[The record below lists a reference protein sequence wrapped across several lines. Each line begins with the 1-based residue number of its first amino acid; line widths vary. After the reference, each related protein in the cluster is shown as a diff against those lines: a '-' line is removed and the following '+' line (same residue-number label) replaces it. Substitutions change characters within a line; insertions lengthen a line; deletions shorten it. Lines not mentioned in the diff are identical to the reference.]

1 MVITPVSI
9 LGYRISEELY
19 NGSRT
24 LVYRGYRETD
34 SLRVVIKLLKNPYP
48 SFSELVQFRHQYTIA
63 KNLNSPLIIQTYS
76 LEPYQNGYVLVMED
90 FGGISLKEWRV
101 EGSVESLMEFLRI
114 AIALCNSL
122 DILYHS
128 RIIHKD
134 IKPANILI
142 NLETKQVKLIDFSI
156 ASLLPRE
163 TQTLINPNFLE
174 GTLSYISP
182 EQTGRMN
189 RGIDYRTDFYSLGV
203 TFYELLTGELP
214 FQSNDPMELV
224 HCHIAKLPSFLGKRE
239 EIPQVL
245 CDLVMK
251 LMAKNAEDRY
261 QSALGI
267 KFDLENCLTQLQETG
282 KLESFEIAQKDVCAR
297 FLIREKLYGRE
308 TEVQQ
313 LLEAFERV
321 SQGSSEL
328 MLVAGFSGIGKT
340 SVVNEVHKPIV
351 QKRGYFISGKF
362 DQFRRNVP
370 YSAIVVAFRKLIQQ
384 LLTESESQFNQW
396 REKLQNALQNS
407 GEIIIELIPEIE
419 LIIGKQPPVPE
430 LGAVES
436 QIRFNSLFQRFIGIF
451 CAPEH
456 PLVIFLDDL
465 QWADTATLKLLE
477 LMLTDDAEIHHLF
490 VIGAYRDNEVE
501 PTHPLLLIADKLRK
515 ADVTINQIILSPLSL
530 EHVSHLIADTFHS
543 TLETIQPLSNLTI
556 RKTEG
561 NPFFVNE
568 FLKALHQEELLK
580 FHLPTQQW
588 RWNIDQIEAMG
599 ITDNVV
605 ELMVGKLK
613 KLPASTQQILSL
625 AACVGASFDLTTLSI
640 IYQQSRSAVYA
651 DLMAALQ
658 LGFILPTAKLDTEFL
673 IPTYRFGHDRV
684 QQAADALIPVEK
696 QRSVHLKIGRLILQ
710 HSSPEMIAERL
721 FEIVDH
727 LNLGIEL
734 INQLEEQIELVR
746 LNLKATLKAKAALA
760 YEPALKYMLNGI
772 KLMDDRIWDRDADLA
787 MSMYR
792 ERADVEFLNGNFEA
806 SHFWIVRALEKART
820 DLEKADIYIRQMV
833 LHTLS
838 GSYQQALKTAY
849 QAATLLEIEVPLGD
863 PKPIIQAGMDE
874 IEALLEDKLITSLL
888 DLPEMTDPVKKLSM
902 KLFGELIPTSYL
914 ARQELFPWVNIMMVL
929 FSMKY
934 GLHPEGFVG
943 FACYGMILVSE
954 TEKYQEA
961 SEFGNVA
968 LKLSQQYNDAV
979 QICRSCH
986 IISSFLTIWV
996 NHVRYSGEIK
1006 QLGGKADLTYAGYNQ
1021 AEYLANILF
1030 AGNTVED
1037 ILTEIKIVQ
1046 GDLQKFENQYTE
1058 TITAAFQFFIMNLL
1072 GQSEVTI
1079 FYQQRDLSEQEFIQY
1094 CEESKLFAGLC
1105 THYVLQLLRCY
1116 LFEDWENA
1124 YQKMRQAE
1132 ALILNRR
1139 AAMLVPLFYF
1149 YSCLILTE
1157 QYPKFAFHEQGK
1169 IIEELQSKLK
1179 QIKVWSANCAEN
1191 FEHFNWFVQAEIA
1204 RISNQHL
1211 EAMEL
1216 YDQAIASAHQH
1227 GFIHHEA
1234 IIHEQVAKFWLRR
1247 NKEGFANL
1255 HLHEAYYAYQKWGA
1269 KAKVADIKIRYSQL
1283 FQAILPQEKL
1293 GLNSLKSIIATAS
1306 TETQKSTHTSKSGGM
1321 TISDALDFASIL
1333 KAAQSISS
1341 SIELD
1346 DLITSLTK
1354 IILENV
1360 GAKKCVLI
1368 LPQEDKWQIRAITFI
1383 DHDDAHQIKTSLTC
1397 QLVDDSQQIPRRL
1410 IQYVKHTLQTIVI
1423 DNCQTDIGGLIDDY
1437 MLRQQP
1443 QSALCT
1449 PILNQG
1455 NLVAIIYLENRLTQG
1470 VFTSDRL
1477 SVINLFCS
1485 QAAISLENARLYQ
1498 KAGQALQ
1505 DLQQAQLQ
1513 IVQSEKMSA
1522 LGNLVAGIAH
1532 EMNNPLGF
1540 ISISLKQ
1547 AKPTILDI
1555 IEHLKLYQENLP
1567 NPGNEIKEHAEKID
1581 LDYTL
1586 EDLLKMINS
1595 MSIACD
1601 RLKNISTSLRTF
1613 SRADQDYKVPFNIHE
1628 GIDSTILIL
1637 KHRLKPN
1644 EQHPAIEVITNYGK
1658 LPQIE
1663 CFPGQLNQVFMN
1675 IMANAIDALEESNQ
1689 GRSFEEIKANRNC
1702 ITITTS
1708 VETNLVKITI
1718 ADNGIGMSESVKEKI
1733 FDHLFTTKSVGKG
1746 TGLGLAIARQIL
1758 VEKHN
1763 GMILVNSTLGEGTE
1777 FVITLPILA
1786 PTLG

>member
-501 PTHPLLLIADKLRK
+501 PTHPLLLIA
-515 ADVTINQIILSPLSL
+515 
-530 EHVSHLIADTFHS
+530 
-543 TLETIQPLSNLTI
+543 
-556 RKTEG
+556 
-561 NPFFVNE
+561 
-568 FLKALHQEELLK
+568 
-580 FHLPTQQW
+580 
-588 RWNIDQIEAMG
+588 
-599 ITDNVV
+599 
-605 ELMVGKLK
+605 
-613 KLPASTQQILSL
+613 
-625 AACVGASFDLTTLSI
+625 
-640 IYQQSRSAVYA
+640 
-651 DLMAALQ
+651 
-658 LGFILPTAKLDTEFL
+658 
-673 IPTYRFGHDRV
+673 
-684 QQAADALIPVEK
+684 
-696 QRSVHLKIGRLILQ
+696 
-710 HSSPEMIAERL
+710 
-721 FEIVDH
+721 
-727 LNLGIEL
+727 
-734 INQLEEQIELVR
+734 
-746 LNLKATLKAKAALA
+746 
-760 YEPALKYMLNGI
+760 
-772 KLMDDRIWDRDADLA
+772 
-787 MSMYR
+787 
-792 ERADVEFLNGNFEA
+792 
-806 SHFWIVRALEKART
+806 
-820 DLEKADIYIRQMV
+820 
-833 LHTLS
+833 
-838 GSYQQALKTAY
+838 
-849 QAATLLEIEVPLGD
+849 
-863 PKPIIQAGMDE
+863 
-874 IEALLEDKLITSLL
+874 
-888 DLPEMTDPVKKLSM
+888 
-902 KLFGELIPTSYL
+902 
-914 ARQELFPWVNIMMVL
+914 
-929 FSMKY
+929 
-934 GLHPEGFVG
+934 
-943 FACYGMILVSE
+943 
-954 TEKYQEA
+954 
-961 SEFGNVA
+961 
-968 LKLSQQYNDAV
+968 
-979 QICRSCH
+979 
-986 IISSFLTIWV
+986 
-996 NHVRYSGEIK
+996 
-1006 QLGGKADLTYAGYNQ
+1006 
-1021 AEYLANILF
+1021 
-1030 AGNTVED
+1030 
-1037 ILTEIKIVQ
+1037 
-1046 GDLQKFENQYTE
+1046 
-1058 TITAAFQFFIMNLL
+1058 
-1072 GQSEVTI
+1072 
-1079 FYQQRDLSEQEFIQY
+1079 
-1094 CEESKLFAGLC
+1094 
-1105 THYVLQLLRCY
+1105 
-1116 LFEDWENA
+1116 
-1124 YQKMRQAE
+1124 
-1132 ALILNRR
+1132 
-1139 AAMLVPLFYF
+1139 MLVPLFYF

-1306 TETQKSTHTSKSGGM
+1306 TETQKSTHTSKSSGM

-1555 IEHLKLYQENLP
+1555 IEHLKLYQKNLP
-1567 NPGNEIKEHAEKID
+1567 NPGNEIKEHAEEID

-1689 GRSFEEIKANRNC
+1689 GRSFEEIKANHNC